1 MASLVHPGNR
11 LSIDGNEPWRALMQ
25 FRRESWVS
33 DAGLRYNHEAD
44 IDAGIPPGDSRNL
57 FQPPPDHAQVPQ
69 DNTPAKPI
77 CIICMHEPSTIA
89 FLHGDRCA
97 NLIAYPC
104 AWVPACVPTQRLG
117 MEQLGQR
124 ACSHTFPCGTVQQ
137 PSHVLLRGMR
147 QHLHERRPGE
157 RQVDMP
163 ILQAA
168 VRGCIHQLHCVR

>member
-89 FLHGDRCA
+89 FLHGDSLHTCCCA
-97 NLIAYPC
+97 ACASTYMKGAQEDGKLTCPYCRQPC
-104 AWVPACVPTQRLG
+104 EGVYTNY
-117 MEQLGQR
+117 
-124 ACSHTFPCGTVQQ
+124 TV
-137 PSHVLLRGMR
+137 
-147 QHLHERRPGE
+147 
-157 RQVDMP
+157 
-163 ILQAA
+163 
-168 VRGCIHQLHCVR
+168 

>member
-89 FLHGDRCA
+89 FLHGDSLHTCCCA
-97 NLIAYPC
+97 ACASTYMKGAQENGKLTCPYCRQPC
-104 AWVPACVPTQRLG
+104 EGVYTNY
-117 MEQLGQR
+117 
-124 ACSHTFPCGTVQQ
+124 TV
-137 PSHVLLRGMR
+137 
-147 QHLHERRPGE
+147 
-157 RQVDMP
+157 
-163 ILQAA
+163 
-168 VRGCIHQLHCVR
+168 

>member
-57 FQPPPDHAQVPQ
+57 FQPPPDHAQAPQ
-69 DNTPAKPI
+69 DITPAKPI

-89 FLHGDRCA
+89 FLHGDSLHTCCCA
-97 NLIAYPC
+97 ACASTYMKGAQEDGKLTCPYCRQPC
-104 AWVPACVPTQRLG
+104 EGVYTNY
-117 MEQLGQR
+117 
-124 ACSHTFPCGTVQQ
+124 TV
-137 PSHVLLRGMR
+137 
-147 QHLHERRPGE
+147 
-157 RQVDMP
+157 
-163 ILQAA
+163 
-168 VRGCIHQLHCVR
+168 

>member
-57 FQPPPDHAQVPQ
+57 FQPPPDHAQAPQ
-69 DNTPAKPI
+69 DITPAKPI

-89 FLHGDRCA
+89 FLHGDSLHTCCCA
-97 NLIAYPC
+97 ACASTYMKGAQENGKLTCPYCRQPC
-104 AWVPACVPTQRLG
+104 EGVYTNY
-117 MEQLGQR
+117 
-124 ACSHTFPCGTVQQ
+124 TV
-137 PSHVLLRGMR
+137 
-147 QHLHERRPGE
+147 
-157 RQVDMP
+157 
-163 ILQAA
+163 
-168 VRGCIHQLHCVR
+168 